1 MSGNDSHAVRPPAAR
16 PSEDVSPE
24 IGTQAPARAHPGVI
38 VPTTSAPI
46 TIESLKRRKR
56 LPASYVALKGDF
68 RPLQISSDYDRFVR
82 GPLQAVLAEL
92 VSFELVLDGDIDCGR
107 SWELPV
113 LIAHWLEA
121 AQRAGEGK
129 AQDDRVPLV
138 WATGMVDA
146 DLKPLPSDYHIPR
159 KIAACADN
167 LAGWR
172 ADFGDV
178 IAIVP
183 KTAEPE
189 EEARLRDLFAAEDI
203 AIHFIAD
210 FEELDA
216 VLSRE
221 TGRVVQAPAAELP
234 ATGNAANQA
243 ANQAADGTAGPR
255 PDPRRKRGG
264 PAWLWGIAGLAAVG
278 LFVFFMPVLPNG
290 SVSSTLLGNSGDK
303 EQAFRV
309 AGEPAL
315 SVNGLYAEDR
325 TECIEKIFSGAPLDI
340 QSATK
345 TVDGFSLQ
353 TGAALCGLTF
363 RNHSLSTIEVTLD
376 ADLIGRGIAGS
387 SSLATPMVLGP
398 NQSRELIF
406 AQPPGVLS
414 ASTQV
419 SEPGAADRHWTI
431 RLQ

>member
-1 MSGNDSHAVRPPAAR
+1 MSGNDSHAVRPPTAQ
-16 PSEDVSPE
+16 PSEDVSQSP
-24 IGTQAPARAHPGVI
+24 GRAHPGVI

-121 AQRAGEGK
+121 AERAGEGRGETG
-129 AQDDRVPLV
+129 RVPLV

-146 DLKPLPSDYHIPR
+146 DLRPLPSDYHIPR

-178 IAIVP
+178 VAIVP

-203 AIHFIAD
+203 PIHFIAD

-216 VLSRE
+216 VLSRA
-221 TGRVVQAPAAELP
+221 TGRVVQTPAAELP
-234 ATGNAANQA
+234 VTADPGDLATGDT
-243 ANQAADGTAGPR
+243 ADPR
-255 PDPRRKRGG
+255 PDPRRKRGR

-278 LFVFFMPVLPNG
+278 LFVFFVPVLPNG

-363 RNHSLSTIEVTLD
+363 RNHSLGTIEVTLD

-387 SSLATPMVLGP
+387 SSLATPMVLAP
-398 NQSRELIF
+398 NQSRQLFF

-414 ASTQV
+414 SGTQV
-419 SEPGAADRHWTI
+419 SEPGEPARHWTI

>member
-1 MSGNDSHAVRPPAAR
+1 VSQPSRNDR
-16 PSEDVSPE
+16 
-24 IGTQAPARAHPGVI
+24 PGVI

-46 TIESLKRRKR
+46 TIESLKRRTR

-82 GPLQAVLAEL
+82 GPLQAILAEL

-113 LIAHWLEA
+113 LIAHWLEV
-121 AQRAGEGK
+121 AQGEGR
-129 AQDDRVPLV
+129 AADTPMPLV

-146 DLKPLPSDYHIPR
+146 DLRPLPSDYHIPR

-167 LAGWR
+167 LADWR
-172 ADFGDV
+172 ADFGGV

-183 KTAEPE
+183 KTSEPD
-189 EEARLRDLFAAEDI
+189 EEARIRAQFAAEDI
-203 AIHFIAD
+203 PVHFIAD

-221 TGRVVQAPAAELP
+221 TGCVVQTAAAEAPASTDLP
-234 ATGNAANQA
+234 VP
-243 ANQAADGTAGPR
+243 DG
-255 PDPRRKRGG
+255 RGG
-264 PAWLWGIAGLAAVG
+264 RLGAAWLWGGAGLAAVG
-278 LFVFFMPVLPNG
+278 LFLFFVPVLPNG
-290 SVSSTLLGNSGDK
+290 SVISTLLGNPGDP

-309 AGEPAL
+309 PGEPAL

-325 TECIEKIFSGAPLDI
+325 TECINKIYSGAPLDS
-340 QSATK
+340 QAATQ

-353 TGAALCGLTF
+353 TGSALCGLEF
-363 RNHSLSTIEVTLD
+363 RNRSLATIEVTLA

-387 SSLATPMVLGP
+387 SSLATPIVLAP

-414 ASTQV
+414 AAAQI
-419 SEPGAADRHWTI
+419 SEPGAPDRHWTI

>member
-1 MSGNDSHAVRPPAAR
+1 MERKAR
-16 PSEDVSPE
+16 
-24 IGTQAPARAHPGVI
+24 PGVI

-82 GPLQAVLAEL
+82 GPLQSVLAEL

-113 LIAHWLEA
+113 LIAHWLEVA
-121 AQRAGEGK
+121 CGEGREG
-129 AQDDRVPLV
+129 DETPIPLV

-146 DLKPLPSDYHIPR
+146 DLRPLPSDYHIPR
-159 KIAACADN
+159 KIAACADD
-167 LAGWR
+167 LADWR
-172 ADFGDV
+172 ADFGMV

-183 KTAEPE
+183 RTSDAG
-189 EEARLRDLFAAEDI
+189 EEARIRSLFAEHSI
-203 AIHFIAD
+203 PVHFIAD
-210 FEELDA
+210 FEELDE

-221 TGRVVQAPAAELP
+221 TGRAVQPLAEVPDAVSDAPL
-234 ATGNAANQA
+234 
-243 ANQAADGTAGPR
+243 ADGRG
-255 PDPRRKRGG
+255 RRKAT
-264 PAWLWGIAGLAAVG
+264 AWLWGGTGLATVG
-278 LFVFFMPVLPNG
+278 LLVVFLPILPNG
-290 SVSSTLLGNSGDK
+290 SVYSTLLGNPGEP

-309 AGEPAL
+309 PGEPAL

-325 TECIEKIFSGAPLDI
+325 TECIDKIYSGEPLDS
-340 QSATK
+340 QAATQ

-353 TGAALCGLTF
+353 TGSALCGLEF
-363 RNHSLSTIEVTLD
+363 RNRSLSTIEVTLA
-376 ADLIGRGIAGS
+376 ADLIGKGIAGS
-387 SSLATPMVLGP
+387 SSLATPIVLAP
-398 NQSRELIF
+398 NQKRELIF

-414 ASTQV
+414 AAAQI
-419 SEPGAADRHWTI
+419 SEAGEPERHWTI

>member
-1 MSGNDSHAVRPPAAR
+1 MSGIDSHAVHPQAAGPPD
-16 PSEDVSPE
+16 SVSKPN
-24 IGTQAPARAHPGVI
+24 GNTRPGVI

-46 TIESLKRRKR
+46 TIESLKRRQR

-113 LIAHWLEA
+113 LIAHWLEVA
-121 AQRAGEGK
+121 RSGAKE
-129 AQDDRVPLV
+129 DEETPVPLV

-167 LAGWR
+167 LADWR
-172 ADFGDV
+172 ADFGTV

-183 KTAEPE
+183 RASEPE
-189 EEARLRDLFAAEDI
+189 EEAQIRALFGAEGI
-203 AIHFIAD
+203 PVHFISD
-210 FEELDA
+210 FKELDE

-221 TGRVVQAPAAELP
+221 TGRAVEPVAAQAPEVTEHPVP
-234 ATGNAANQA
+234 AGRSGRQTS
-243 ANQAADGTAGPR
+243 
-255 PDPRRKRGG
+255 
-264 PAWLWGIAGLAAVG
+264 AWLWGGAGLAAGG
-278 LFVFFMPVLPNG
+278 LFLFFVPILPNG
-290 SVSSTLLGNSGDK
+290 SVISTLLGNPGDP

-309 AGEPAL
+309 PGEPAL

-325 TECIEKIFSGAPLDI
+325 TECINKIYNGEPLDN
-340 QSATK
+340 QAATQ

-353 TGAALCGLTF
+353 TGSALCGLEF
-363 RNHSLSTIEVTLD
+363 HNRSLATIEVTLA

-387 SSLATPMVLGP
+387 SSLATPIVLAP

-406 AQPPGVLS
+406 SQPPGVLS
-414 ASTQV
+414 AEAQI
-419 SEPGAADRHWTI
+419 SEPGAPDRHWTI

>member
-1 MSGNDSHAVRPPAAR
+1 MSGNDSHAVHPPAAG
-16 PSEDVSPE
+16 PFEHVSQSP
-24 IGTQAPARAHPGVI
+24 GRARPGVI
-38 VPTTSAPI
+38 IPTTHEPI
-46 TIESLKRRKR
+46 TIQSLKRRKR

-68 RPLQISSDYDRFVR
+68 RPLRMSSDYDRFVR
-82 GPLQAVLAEL
+82 GPLQAVLGEV

-121 AQRAGEGK
+121 AEQAGGGRGE
-129 AQDDRVPLV
+129 AERVPLV

-146 DLKPLPSDYHIPR
+146 DLRPLPSDYHIPR
-159 KIAACADN
+159 KIAACADS
-167 LAGWR
+167 LAAWR
-172 ADFGDV
+172 AEFGTV

-183 KTAEPE
+183 KTAEPD

-203 AIHFIAD
+203 PVHFISD
-210 FEELDA
+210 FDDLDA

-221 TGRVVQAPAAELP
+221 TGRAVAAPAPAAASP
-234 ATGNAANQA
+234 ASGAAA
-243 ANQAADGTAGPR
+243 
-255 PDPRRKRGG
+255 PDPRRSPGM
-264 PAWLWGIAGLAAVG
+264 PAWLWGVASLAAVG
-278 LFVFFMPVLPNG
+278 LFVFFVPVLPNG
-290 SVSSTLLGNSGDK
+290 SVISTLLGNSGDK

-353 TGAALCGLTF
+353 TGAALCGLVF
-363 RNHSLSTIEVTLD
+363 RNHSLATIEVTLD

-387 SSLATPMVLGP
+387 GSLATPMVLGP

-406 AQPPGVLS
+406 AKPPGVLS
-414 ASTQV
+414 AAAQV
-419 SEPGAADRHWTI
+419 AEPGTPERRWTI

>member
-1 MSGNDSHAVRPPAAR
+1 MSGNDSHAVRPPTAG
-16 PSEDVSPE
+16 PSADVSPSH
-24 IGTQAPARAHPGVI
+24 GRAPPGVI
-38 VPTTSAPI
+38 VPTTHEPI
-46 TIESLKRRKR
+46 TIQSLKRRKR

-113 LIAHWLEA
+113 LVAHWLEVA
-121 AQRAGEGK
+121 RRADGGRGE
-129 AQDDRVPLV
+129 ADAVPLV

-146 DLKPLPSDYHIPR
+146 DLRPLPSDYHIPR
-159 KIAACADN
+159 KIAACAERF
-167 LAGWR
+167 AGWR
-172 ADFGDV
+172 ADFGKV

-183 KTAEPE
+183 KAADPE
-189 EEARLRDLFAAEDI
+189 EEARLRALFAAEDI
-203 AIHFIAD
+203 PVHFIAD

-221 TGRVVQAPAAELP
+221 TGRAVAAPALDP
-234 ATGNAANQA
+234 P
-243 ANQAADGTAGPR
+243 AADVANSDAVPAPGP
-255 PDPRRKRGG
+255 PRKRGLPG
-264 PAWLWGIAGLAAVG
+264 WAWGIAGLAAVG
-278 LFVFFMPVLPNG
+278 LFVFFVPVLPNG
-290 SVSSTLLGNSGDK
+290 SVVSTLLGNSGDK

-325 TECIEKIFSGAPLDI
+325 TECIEKIFSGAPLDT

-353 TGAALCGLTF
+353 TGGALCGLAF
-363 RNHSLSTIEVTLD
+363 RNHALETIEVTLD

-414 ASTQV
+414 AATQV
-419 SEPGAADRHWTI
+419 SQPGEPERTWTI

>member
-1 MSGNDSHAVRPPAAR
+1 MSGNDSHAVHPPAAG
-16 PSEDVSPE
+16 PSEHVSQAR
-24 IGTQAPARAHPGVI
+24 TQAQTNTGGSDRARPGVI
-38 VPTTSAPI
+38 VPTTHEPI
-46 TIESLKRRKR
+46 TVVSLKRRKR

-113 LIAHWLEA
+113 LVAHWLEVA
-121 AQRAGEGK
+121 ERAEAEGR
-129 AQDDRVPLV
+129 AEPDSAPLV

-146 DLKPLPSDYHIPR
+146 DLRPLPSDYHIPR
-159 KIAACADN
+159 KIAACAGN
-167 LAGWR
+167 FAGWR
-172 ADFGDV
+172 ADFGKI

-203 AIHFIAD
+203 PVHFIAD

-216 VLSRE
+216 VLRNE
-221 TGRVVQAPAAELP
+221 TGRAVTPPAPEPAAELLAP
-234 ATGNAANQA
+234 ADTPV
-243 ANQAADGTAGPR
+243 PR
-255 PDPRRKRGG
+255 APSRKRRL
-264 PAWLWGIAGLAAVG
+264 PAWLWGVAGLAAVG
-278 LFVFFMPVLPNG
+278 LFVFFVPVLENG
-290 SVSSTLLGNSGDK
+290 SVLSSLLGNSGDK

-309 AGEPAL
+309 PGEPAL

-325 TECIEKIFSGAPLDI
+325 TECIDKIFSGAPLDTR
-340 QSATK
+340 SATK

-353 TGAALCGLTF
+353 TGGALCGLAF
-363 RNHSLSTIEVTLD
+363 RNHALDTIEVTLD
-376 ADLIGRGIAGS
+376 ADLIRRGIAGS

-414 ASTQV
+414 AGTQV
-419 SEPGAADRHWTI
+419 SEPGQPDRHWTI

>member
-1 MSGNDSHAVRPPAAR
+1 MSGNDSHAVYPPAAS
-16 PSEDVSPE
+16 PSENVSQDR
-24 IGTQAPARAHPGVI
+24 GRARAVPGVI
-38 VPTTSAPI
+38 VPTTHEPI

-82 GPLQAVLAEL
+82 GPLQAVLDEI

-113 LIAHWLEA
+113 LVAHWLEVAERAEEEGRGSDTA
-121 AQRAGEGK
+121 A
-129 AQDDRVPLV
+129 PLV

-146 DLKPLPSDYHIPR
+146 DLRPLPSDYHIPR
-159 KIAACADN
+159 KIAVCAEDF
-167 LAGWR
+167 AAWR
-172 ADFGDV
+172 ADFGRV

-189 EEARLRDLFAAEDI
+189 EEARLRDLFAAEDVPV
-203 AIHFIAD
+203 HFIAD

-221 TGRVVQAPAAELP
+221 TGRAVAAPAADLP
-234 ATGNAANQA
+234 AEAAA
-243 ANQAADGTAGPR
+243 TDIDTR
-255 PDPRRKRGG
+255 PDPRRKRGL
-264 PAWLWGIAGLAAVG
+264 PAWLWGVAGLAAVG
-278 LFVFFMPVLPNG
+278 LFVFFVPVVPNG
-290 SVSSTLLGNSGDK
+290 SGLSTLLGNSGDK

-315 SVNGLYAEDR
+315 TVNGLYAEDR

-353 TGAALCGLTF
+353 TGAALCGLAF
-363 RNHSLSTIEVTLD
+363 RNRSLDTIEVTLD
-376 ADLIGRGIAGS
+376 ADLIARGIAGS
-387 SSLATPMVLGP
+387 STLATPMVLGP
-398 NQSRELIF
+398 NQTRELIF
-406 AQPPGVLS
+406 SAPPGVLS
-414 ASTQV
+414 AGTQV
-419 SEPGAADRHWTI
+419 SEPGAPDRHWTI